1 MNSQEGWWRG
11 DRGRTRVGGEEFDGQ
26 SYMSCNRAPR
36 RETTATLE
44 RDKIYNLY
52 IIYMV
57 DIYYT

>member
-44 RDKIYNLY
+44 RDKRY
-52 IIYMV
+52 IIY
-57 DIYYT
+57 I